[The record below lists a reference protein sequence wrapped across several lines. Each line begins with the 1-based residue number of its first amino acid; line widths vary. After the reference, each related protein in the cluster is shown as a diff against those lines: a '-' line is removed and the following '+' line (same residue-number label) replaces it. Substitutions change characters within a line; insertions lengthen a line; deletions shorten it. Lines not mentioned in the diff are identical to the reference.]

1 MIRAEGLSFCYENAS
16 HDALDNITFHIDRGE
31 FVAILGHNGSGKSTF
46 AKLVNALL
54 LPTKGKLFIKGLLT
68 TDQSKLWDIRQTV
81 GVIFQNPDNQLVA
94 TVVEEDVAFGPENL
108 GLSPSEIRERVSYA
122 LSVVGME
129 EYRTSSPHFLSGG
142 QKQKIAI
149 AGILA
154 MKPECI
160 VLDEPTAMLDPRAR
174 GDIISTIKCLN
185 KDYNMTILYI
195 THFMEEAVEADR
207 IIVLNKGSIE
217 FTGTP
222 KEVFSQVKR
231 LKKLH
236 LDVPHITELAS
247 YLKSSGFKIPPNTL
261 TVEEMLT
268 HLCPSR

>member
-1 MIRAEGLSFCYENAS
+1 MIRADGLSFCYEGAS
-16 HDALDNITFHIDRGE
+16 QDALDNITFHIDRGE

-46 AKLVNALL
+46 AKLANALL
-54 LPTKGKLFIKGLLT
+54 LPTKGKLFVKGLLT
-68 TDQSKLWDIRQTV
+68 ADQSKLWDIRQTV

-129 EYRTSSPHFLSGG
+129 EYRNSSPHFLSGG

-185 KDYNMTILYI
+185 KDYKMTILYI

-222 KEVFSQVKR
+222 KEVFSQIKR

-247 YLKSSGFKIPPNTL
+247 YLKSAGFKVPHNTL
-261 TVEEMLT
+261 TVEEMLI
-268 HLCPSR
+268 HLCP